1 MKSLELENDSV
12 APDTPSHAL
21 GGLPVLHDFTRNH
34 DTAFTA
40 EERRRVEFEGFLR
53 HAVRRLAVLAHVY
66 LELRQPVDVAFAAAR
81 ADLESD
87 FAKPSRIRD
96 LSRTNMS
103 WLRVANPFSLRTQ
116 SAGPTGAGR
125 HATSLCFMWCKALVG
140 WIRRA
145 RIPDQGKQRRIREG
159 AAH

>member
-96 LSRTNMS
+96 LSRRWQDAAIDLSPKCTKMF
-103 WLRVANPFSLRTQ
+103 REKNPRQRSFPNPPRILGHSSKATLNRIYLN
-116 SAGPTGAGR
+116 PT
-125 HATSLCFMWCKALVG
+125 
-140 WIRRA
+140 
-145 RIPDQGKQRRIREG
+145 
-159 AAH
+159 AA